1 MVPYAARNFAH
12 LYVVSGRQH
21 SVGAVAKVQESDNLL
36 ERKKEWRML
45 FLCPSFLI

>member
-1 MVPYAARNFAH
+1 M
-12 LYVVSGRQH
+12 
-21 SVGAVAKVQESDNLL
+21 QESDNLL